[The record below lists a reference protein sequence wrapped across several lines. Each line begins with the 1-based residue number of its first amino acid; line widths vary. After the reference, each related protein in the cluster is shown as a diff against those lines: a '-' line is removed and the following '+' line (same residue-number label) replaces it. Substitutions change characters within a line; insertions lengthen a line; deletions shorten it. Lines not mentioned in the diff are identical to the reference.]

1 MKRRHSAAGSGVYGS
16 RVVDAA
22 GYLSSSPGPRRG
34 HVHHT
39 MPITSTMA
47 VKPSIKN
54 QNRVS
59 MRETKVI
66 LVLSDFTY
74 STYGEFTGHSEA

>member
-1 MKRRHSAAGSGVYGS
+1 
-16 RVVDAA
+16 
-22 GYLSSSPGPRRG
+22 
-34 HVHHT
+34 